1 MPSHQNTQA
10 TGQEYC
16 VEKGRQIMR
25 KGFWIAL
32 SFMALLAVA
41 GVVSGL
47 EDTADVNLTS
57 APQPLPPVSVVDA
70 VIGTHA
76 GAITV
81 FAEVAPRWQVD
92 LRPRISGVVSNQ
104 TPPALAGSRVSK
116 GDVLLQLEDAPY
128 LANVAD
134 ARSAYES
141 SKLDLRKAQNK
152 HRIAM
157 KDWTAAKPGETPP
170 EMAVHLPQIHV
181 AERALKAT
189 EARVAASEYDL
200 RSTTLRAPFDGI
212 VTRRNVSPG
221 ATVNEGDV
229 LFQILD
235 DSLLDTQASVGP
247 HEWALLSKDWTDL
260 TVGVFDE
267 RGVKIGTAGIRESG
281 GFLDPQSRK
290 HQLFLEVKPL
300 EEGRILPGAF
310 VELHLPVRPIGNT
323 LRIPESALTQNGF
336 VWHVDRGNRL
346 QRFAAQSLFRDKGE
360 VVVAAPE
367 ELAQETGLRIVVFP
381 MSAFLPGRKVAPMDL
396 EQSK

>member
-1 MPSHQNTQA
+1 
-10 TGQEYC
+10 
-16 VEKGRQIMR
+16 MR
-25 KGFWIAL
+25 IGIWIAL
-32 SFMALLAVA
+32 AFMALLAVA
-41 GVVSGL
+41 GVLSEL
-47 EDTADVNLTS
+47 EDTADVKLTS
-57 APQPLPPVSVVDA
+57 APQPLPPVTVVNA
-70 VIGTHA
+70 EIGTHT
-76 GAITV
+76 GAVTV

-92 LRPRISGVVSNQ
+92 LRSRISGVVSNQ

-116 GDVLLQLEDAPY
+116 GEVLLQLEDAPY

-141 SKLDLRKAQNK
+141 SKLDLRKARNK

-170 EMAVHLPQIHV
+170 EMAVHLPQVHV
-181 AERALKAT
+181 ADRALKAT

-221 ATVNEGDV
+221 ATVHEGDV

-235 DSLLDTQASVGP
+235 DSLLDTQASVSP
-247 HEWALLSKDWTDL
+247 QEWTLLSKDWSDL

-267 RGVKIGTAGIRESG
+267 RGAKIGTAGVRESG

-346 QRFAAQSLFRDKGE
+346 QRFAAQPLFRDIGD
-360 VVVAAPE
+360 VVVEAPE
-367 ELAQETGLRIVVFP
+367 ELAQESGLRIVAFP
-381 MSAFLPGRKVAPMDL
+381 MSSFLPGRKVAPMDL
-396 EQSK
+396 EQGK

>member
-1 MPSHQNTQA
+1 LRKK
-10 TGQEYC
+10 GQ
-16 VEKGRQIMR
+16 QIMR
-25 KGFWIAL
+25 KGIWIAL
-32 SFMALLAVA
+32 AFMALLAVA
-41 GVVSGL
+41 GALSEL
-47 EDTADVNLTS
+47 EDTADVKLTS
-57 APQPLPPVSVVDA
+57 APQPLPPVTVVNA
-70 VIGTHA
+70 EIGTHT
-76 GAITV
+76 GAVTV
-81 FAEVAPRWQVD
+81 FAEVTPRWQVD
-92 LRPRISGVVSNQ
+92 LRSRISGVVSNQ

-128 LANVAD
+128 VANVAD

-157 KDWTAAKPGETPP
+157 KDWTAAKPRETPP
-170 EMAVHLPQIHV
+170 EMAVHLPQVHV

-200 RSTTLRAPFDGI
+200 HSTTLRAPFDGI
-212 VTRRNVSPG
+212 VIRRNVSPG

-247 HEWALLSKDWTDL
+247 HEWALLSKDWSDL

-267 RGVKIGTAGIRESG
+267 RGVKIGTAGVRESG
-281 GFLDPQSRK
+281 GFLNPQSRK
-290 HQLFLEVKPL
+290 YQLFLEVKPL
-300 EEGRILPGAF
+300 KEGRILPGAF

-346 QRFAAQSLFRDKGE
+346 QRFAAQPLFRDIGD

-367 ELAQETGLRIVVFP
+367 ELAQETGLRIVAFP
-381 MSAFLPGRKVAPMDL
+381 MSSFLPGRKVAPMDL
-396 EQSK
+396 EQGK

>member
-1 MPSHQNTQA
+1 VT
-10 TGQEYC
+10 
-16 VEKGRQIMR
+16 
-25 KGFWIAL
+25 
-32 SFMALLAVA
+32 
-41 GVVSGL
+41 
-47 EDTADVNLTS
+47 
-57 APQPLPPVSVVDA
+57 VVDA

-104 TPPALAGSRVSK
+104 TPPALAGARVSK

-128 LANVAD
+128 VANLAD
-134 ARSAYES
+134 ARSVYES

-170 EMAVHLPQIHV
+170 EMAVHLPQVHV

-212 VTRRNVSPG
+212 VTQRKVSPG

-235 DSLLDTQASVGP
+235 DSLLDTQASVGA
-247 HEWALLSKDWTDL
+247 HEWTLLSKDWSDL

-290 HQLFLEVKPL
+290 HQLFLEVKAF
-300 EEGRILPGAF
+300 GRGAHSTWSF
-310 VELHLPVRPIGNT
+310 CG
-323 LRIPESALTQNGF
+323 
-336 VWHVDRGNRL
+336 
-346 QRFAAQSLFRDKGE
+346 
-360 VVVAAPE
+360 AAPARPPYRKHSADSRKRSHPE
-367 ELAQETGLRIVVFP
+367 WFRLAC
-381 MSAFLPGRKVAPMDL
+381 
-396 EQSK
+396 